1 MSMTHNYD
9 ARPAHAHFNLLGWVT
24 MAIFG
29 LYYALQ
35 PAKAASKLARLQ
47 FSIYTLG
54 CLVLLPSLYLLVI
67 GNPAMEPLAATGAM
81 ISFLGVILF
90 AVVVFRK
97 A

>member
-1 MSMTHNYD
+1 
-9 ARPAHAHFNLLGWVT
+9 